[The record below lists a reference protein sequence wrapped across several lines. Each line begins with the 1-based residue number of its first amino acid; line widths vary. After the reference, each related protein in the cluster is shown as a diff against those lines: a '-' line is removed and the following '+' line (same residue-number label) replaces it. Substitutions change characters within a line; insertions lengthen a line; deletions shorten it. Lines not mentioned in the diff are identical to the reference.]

1 VLCASIKARFY
12 NEAGKLT
19 SLLEKRRSLH
29 RHLTSRQDENARL
42 RAEIERLEP
51 PANLGTLTY
60 MIAHELNNLL
70 TPLRN
75 YAELALANMKDV
87 KLVEK
92 ALRKTAQNCE
102 RAAAVM
108 EGLLGLAK
116 GSPQTVQVI
125 SAADLV
131 DGAFACICRDL
142 SKDGIDVRVHVEPQA
157 RVRVSA
163 AAVQQALMNLIIN
176 ARQAMTPGGGI
187 LTVRAVEEGRTMRI
201 SVADTGPGVEPRVMD
216 RIFEP
221 FFSTKGSAGSGLG
234 LAFCKRVVEAHGGRI
249 CVESSPGQGACF
261 TIVLPSA

>member
-1 VLCASIKARFY
+1 VLCASITARFY

-29 RHLTSRQDENARL
+29 RHLTDRQDENALL

-51 PANLGTLTY
+51 LANLGTLTY
-60 MIAHELNNLL
+60 MIAHEINNLL

-75 YAELALANMKDV
+75 YAELAMANTEDV
-87 KLVEK
+87 KLAEK
-92 ALRKTAQNCE
+92 ALRKTARNCE

-108 EGLLGLAK
+108 EGLLALAN
-116 GSPQTVQVI
+116 GSGQRPEIV
-125 SAADLV
+125 SAAELV
-131 DGAFACICRDL
+131 DGAFTCLCRDL
-142 SKDGIDVRVHVEPQA
+142 NKDGIDVRVHVAPQA

-163 AAVQQALMNLIIN
+163 AHIQQALMNLILN

-187 LTVRAVEEGRTMRI
+187 LTVQAVEEGPTTRI
-201 SVADTGPGVEPRVMD
+201 SVADTGVGVDPKVMD

-234 LAFCKRVVEAHGGRI
+234 LAFCKKVVEAHGGCIR
-249 CVESSPGQGACF
+249 VESSPGQGACF
-261 TIVLPSA
+261 TILLPNS